1 MTDPVRVFVF
11 VLGKPSRSED
21 EKVPGYYEIRV
32 ASHLNESDRVDAA
45 LDALHSTLPIK
56 ALDDFQFD
64 VVEDQLRPLVSV
76 GNRQGYELKHCAE
89 FNGRV
94 EEGPDRKSTRQ
105 NSSQ

>member
-64 VVEDQLRPLVSV
+64 VVDDQLRPLVSV
-76 GNRQGYELKHCAE
+76 GPREGYELKHCGL
-89 FNGRV
+89 GRAAV
-94 EEGPDRKSTRQ
+94 RERSV
-105 NSSQ
+105 S